1 MAAARGKKPIA
12 LGTSEARRSLPE
24 LVKRAS
30 ARRKPAVDP
39 ESHAVRITTRGLDGS
54 ASLVPTVDLIA
65 AKERIEELEEE
76 LENAGLALFL
86 QDRLQ
91 RSEGKRL
98 SAGDFLAEIGM
109 SEFVE
114 QLPGG

>member
-1 MAAARGKKPIA
+1 M
-12 LGTSEARRSLPE
+12 
-24 LVKRAS
+24 
-30 ARRKPAVDP
+30 
-39 ESHAVRITTRGLDGS
+39 
-54 ASLVPTVDLIA
+54 PTVDLIA

-91 RSEGKRL
+91 KVDEKRL

>member
-1 MAAARGKKPIA
+1 M
-12 LGTSEARRSLPE
+12 
-24 LVKRAS
+24 
-30 ARRKPAVDP
+30 
-39 ESHAVRITTRGLDGS
+39 
-54 ASLVPTVDLIA
+54 DLIA

-114 QLPGG
+114 QLPRG